1 MCDNTVTLVLEEVV
15 RVGEKRL
22 SEALVS
28 RLPPEVKRVVGEG
41 LKIAHDLS
49 PILACSKTLRAK
61 YAVGYVTYKLLTAVK

>member
-1 MCDNTVTLVLEEVV
+1 M
-15 RVGEKRL
+15 
-22 SEALVS
+22 VS